1 MLPDDVCVALTIAG
15 SDSGGGAGIQA
26 DLRTFQ
32 SLDVFGTSAITCVT
46 AQNPHSISH
55 VQAVE
60 PAVVVGQI
68 EQVLSAFPVTAI
80 KTGML
85 FNAAIVTAVSEFLKR
100 LEGIAIVVD
109 PVMVATSGARLLE
122 DDAVSALRDRLL
134 PLATVVT
141 PNVPEAEWL
150 TGKTL
155 DAAGGQVALADKAAE
170 QFGTACVLK
179 GGHLAGGEL
188 SDVLSIDGTHHRF
201 SFERVQ
207 TTATHGTGCTFAAA
221 VTASL
226 AKGHGLVEAVDVARD
241 YVHRCLS
248 TRRQAGPNQVMG
260 WGPTLTN

>member
-1 MLPDDVCVALTIAG
+1 MPDDVRVALTIAG

-46 AQNPHSISH
+46 AQNPHSISQ

-85 FNAAIVTAVSEFLKR
+85 FNAAIVTAVSEL
-100 LEGIAIVVD
+100 LEGLDGIALVVD
-109 PVMVATSGARLLE
+109 PVMVATSGTRLLE

-150 TGKTL
+150 TGQTL
-155 DAAGGQVALADKAAE
+155 ESSGGQVALADKAAE
-170 QFGTACVLK
+170 QFGAACVLK
-179 GGHLAGGEL
+179 GGHLAGDEL
-188 SDVLSIDGTHHRF
+188 CDVLSVDGTHHRF
-201 SFERVQ
+201 SFQRVQ
-207 TTATHGTGCTFAAA
+207 TSATHGTGCTFAAA

-226 AKGHGLVEAVDVARD
+226 AKGHGLVDAVEIARD

-248 TRRQAGPNQVMG
+248 ARRRAGQNEVMG
-260 WGPTLTN
+260 WGSTLEN